1 MTLTP
6 WSRQRCVNGADPP
19 FAGTEESSLERKIT
33 QAFSWS
39 SRLFEFSDCQTSRV
53 DGSGKEATF
62 LLSFKLESLD
72 IENSGNNLTP
82 VPPVQFSLKA
92 DGREIP
98 LLTGLLGRHCQFL
111 EFRHQR
117 LINQTDMMR
126 EIQLLREEN
135 SDLRKEV
142 QNLYGALSQLQ
153 ETRVRS

>member
-6 WSRQRCVNGADPP
+6 WSRQRCTNGADPP
-19 FAGTEESSLERKIT
+19 NARTERSSLEKKIT

-39 SRLFEFSDCQTSRV
+39 SRVFEFSDCQTTRV
-53 DGSGKEATF
+53 DGTGKETTF
-62 LLSFKLESLD
+62 LCSFKLESLEE
-72 IENSGNNLTP
+72 ENSGNNQTP
-82 VPPVQFSLKA
+82 VPPIQFSLKA

-98 LLTGLLGRHCQFL
+98 LLTGLLGRHCQIL

-135 SDLRKEV
+135 SDLRREV

>member
-6 WSRQRCVNGADPP
+6 WSRQRCTNGTDPP
-19 FAGTEESSLERKIT
+19 GQKVEGSSLEKKIT

-39 SRLFEFSDCQTSRV
+39 SRVFEFSDCQTRRV
-53 DGSGKEATF
+53 DGTGKETTY
-62 LLSFKLESLD
+62 LLSFRLESLED
-72 IENSGNNLTP
+72 ENSGNNLNP
-82 VPPVQFSLKA
+82 VPPIQLSLKA

-98 LLTGLLGRHCQFL
+98 LLNGLLGRHCQIL
-111 EFRHQR
+111 EFGHHR
-117 LINQTDMMR
+117 LIEQTDMMN

-135 SDLRKEV
+135 SNLRQEV